1 MDLSVTFCS
10 RGNCIMTMTIMGRD
24 RTWREWVQV
33 LDAIQVV
40 NLPVLAI
47 HALVASVRDD
57 GEKYDT

>member
-1 MDLSVTFCS
+1 
-10 RGNCIMTMTIMGRD
+10 MTMAIVGRD

-47 HALVASVRDD
+47 HALVASVRYDC
-57 GEKYDT
+57 EKYDT